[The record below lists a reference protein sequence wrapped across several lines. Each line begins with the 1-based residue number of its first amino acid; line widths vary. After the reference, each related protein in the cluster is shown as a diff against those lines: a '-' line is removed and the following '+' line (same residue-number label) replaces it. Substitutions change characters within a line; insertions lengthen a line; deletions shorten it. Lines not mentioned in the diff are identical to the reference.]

1 MDAVGSIVSR
11 SASDGWVCVW
21 IWISGWWAILA
32 LGLGITNWSAVD
44 ARDREGRVIR
54 DNRARSWVH
63 MLAARLWW

>member
-44 ARDREGRVIR
+44 A
-54 DNRARSWVH
+54 
-63 MLAARLWW
+63 